1 LALPEE
7 SLQEFEVN
15 PALARFRNSVNYFY
29 GGFMKKSS
37 IIFVFILALFL
48 YTGSAHAR
56 SSILNNFNSAYPS
69 SASGDNA
76 GCQLCHGQSTS
87 TWNEYGWDLRQN
99 GSNFGVLENLPSIN
113 ANDGTTYLDE
123 IDAGAQPGW
132 TTGANNNLYN
142 SGGLI
147 SDTQT
152 PPGGIGALDPP
163 TANQPPTAD
172 ANGPYTGTAGIPVT
186 LDGSGSSDSDGT
198 IASYSWN
205 FGDGTTGTGV
215 APSHTYAAAGSY
227 TVSLTVTDDGG
238 ATNTDTTSA
247 TIDPGIVEN
256 LPPTADANGPYT
268 GTAGIPVT
276 LDGSGSSDSD
286 GSIVSYDWDFG
297 DGNTGTGVAPSHAYA
312 AAGSYTVSL
321 TVTDDGGATNTDTTT
336 ATIEDDPNYDGND
349 DGIAD
354 SLQDNVASFRT
365 YDGLSYVTLESQ
377 PGTSISNYK
386 AVDNPSTADAPSG
399 MEFPYG
405 FFEFTITGVGNGIAT
420 TVILPFSVG
429 TTFDTY
435 YKYGPTPDDS
445 TNHWYEFLYDGQ
457 TGAEISGNVITLHFV
472 DGMRGDDDLTANGI
486 VVDVG
491 APAVSDISSGSGTTV
506 SSDGDSSGC
515 FIATAAYG
523 SLLEPHVKILRDFR
537 DRFLLGNTLGK
548 NFVHLYY
555 TYSPPV
561 ANFIAK
567 HDSLRA
573 TVRVCLLPVV
583 SVSWV
588 ALKIGFVSTAALML
602 ILISCFVGLVRFRRR
617 CKEQTTHNKQS

>member
-1 LALPEE
+1 
-7 SLQEFEVN
+7 
-15 PALARFRNSVNYFY
+15 
-29 GGFMKKSS
+29 MKKSS
-37 IIFVFILALFL
+37 ITFVFILVLFL

-56 SSILNNFNSAYPS
+56 SSILNNFNSAYPNS
-69 SASGDNA
+69 TSGDNA

-99 GSNFGVLENLPSIN
+99 GANFGVLENLPSIN

-123 IDAGAQPGW
+123 IDAGTQPGW

-142 SGGLI
+142 SSGLI
-147 SDTQT
+147 SDTAT

-163 TANQPPTAD
+163 TANQQPVAD

-186 LDGSGSSDSDGT
+186 FDGSGSSDSDGT
-198 IASYSWN
+198 ITSYSWN
-205 FGDGTTGTGV
+205 FGDGSTGTGV
-215 APSHTYAAAGSY
+215 SPNHTYAAAGSY

-238 ATNTDTTSA
+238 ATNTDM
-247 TIDPGIVEN
+247 
-256 LPPTADANGPYT
+256 
-268 GTAGIPVT
+268 
-276 LDGSGSSDSD
+276 
-286 GSIVSYDWDFG
+286 
-297 DGNTGTGVAPSHAYA
+297 
-312 AAGSYTVSL
+312 
-321 TVTDDGGATNTDTTT
+321 TT
-336 ATIEDDPNYDGND
+336 AAIEDDPNYDGNN

-365 YDGLSYVTLESQ
+365 SGGLNYVTLESQ

-386 AVDNPSTADAPSG
+386 AVDNPSTADAPST

-420 TVILPFSVG
+420 TVILPFSAG

-435 YKYGPTPDDS
+435 YKYGPTPDDI

-457 TGAEISGNVITLHFV
+457 TGAEISENVITLHFV

-491 APAVSDISSGSGTTV
+491 APAVADNSSVSGTTV
-506 SSDGDSSGC
+506 ASDGNGGGC

-548 NFVHLYY
+548 IFVHLYY

-573 TVRVCLLPVV
+573 MVRLSLLPVV
-583 SVSWV
+583 GVSWV
-588 ALKIGFVSTAALML
+588 ALKIGPVSTAALML
-602 ILISCFVGLVRFRRR
+602 ILISCFVGLIQFRRR
-617 CKEQTTHNKQS
+617 YKE